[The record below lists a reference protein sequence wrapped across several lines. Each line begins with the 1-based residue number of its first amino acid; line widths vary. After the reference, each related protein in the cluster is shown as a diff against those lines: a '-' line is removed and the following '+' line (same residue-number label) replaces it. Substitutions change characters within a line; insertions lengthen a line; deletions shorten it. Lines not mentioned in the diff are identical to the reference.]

1 MSETD
6 EVRRVLE
13 RFYGLLGLPF
23 RPGSVGDLPV
33 DVPTVIRAL
42 SDEVRARY
50 TASEVRI
57 GEKTMDRARA
67 LRGEW
72 HIVPDSGTSL

>member
-1 MSETD
+1 
-6 EVRRVLE
+6 
-13 RFYGLLGLPF
+13 
-23 RPGSVGDLPV
+23 V

-57 GEKTMDRARA
+57 GEKTMDRALE
-67 LRGEW
+67 LRSDW
-72 HIVPDSGTSL
+72 RFLPDSGTSL